1 MFQII
6 ERVLNNI
13 FFNQKVFILI
23 LIIISKIDILK
34 KKNGF
39 CSEMTKYYVDL
50 FYWKGIN
57 FNSY

>member
-34 KKNGF
+34 KKNGLAMAITT
-39 CSEMTKYYVDL
+39 SKIVPV
-50 FYWKGIN
+50 WKKI
-57 FNSY
+57 